1 MLSKKWDMQK
11 SKKIKFP
18 LGLIYQMENLIIINI
33 DNKRKK
39 QNMDNIIYMFDIP
52 LFTYDGY
59 ADVMEDGTQY
69 QALEWKLID
78 MEKYNGKYVVVGF
91 DGSLRIYEA
100 EGEKLFEGSL
110 LDSKDFVWHLK
121 NKIK

>member
-1 MLSKKWDMQK
+1 
-11 SKKIKFP
+11 
-18 LGLIYQMENLIIINI
+18 
-33 DNKRKK
+33 
-39 QNMDNIIYMFDIP
+39 MDNIIYTFDIP

>member
-1 MLSKKWDMQK
+1 MNETVYML
-11 SKKIKFP
+11 
-18 LGLIYQMENLIIINI
+18 GV
-33 DNKRKK
+33 
-39 QNMDNIIYMFDIP
+39 P

-59 ADVMEDGTQY
+59 ADVMDDGTQY

-78 MEKYNGKYVVVGF
+78 MEKYNGKYVVIGF

-100 EGEKLFEGSL
+100 EGEKLFDGSL
-110 LDSKDFVWHLK
+110 LDSKDFCWHLQ